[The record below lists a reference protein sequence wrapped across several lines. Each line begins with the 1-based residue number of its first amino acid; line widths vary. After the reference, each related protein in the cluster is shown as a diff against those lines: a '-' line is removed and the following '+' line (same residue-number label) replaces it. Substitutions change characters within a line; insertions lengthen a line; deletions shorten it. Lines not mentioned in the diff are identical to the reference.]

1 MGLSER
7 AITTAAAAPGTPD
20 AFRRLFGARART
32 FSFAARFLPAERRLA
47 VESLYAFCRTVD
59 DLADEYPVEIG
70 RPLLDEWWRWIDAL
84 ERRRPGAPPAPAPDR
99 AAGENH
105 LLTAALLDVVE
116 RFGVPP
122 RSLRLLVEGVRSDT
136 ERATI
141 GTFGELQEYCYRV
154 AGTVGV
160 ALCHVLGTASPEAY
174 GRAAR
179 LGMAMQLTNV
189 LRDVGEDLGRGR
201 VYLPAEDLAR
211 FDGAAA
217 ALAARRVTPP
227 FVALMRH
234 EMARARSYYAAGL
247 PGVFLLPAECRLP
260 ILVAG
265 RLYRAI
271 LGRIEAQAYDVFSRR
286 AATSRP
292 QKLLTVGG
300 AFLTLRTERWRRPAE
315 TRPAPAAPAALAEV
329 PLRGALGEAPSG

>member
-1 MGLSER
+1 M
-7 AITTAAAAPGTPD
+7 
-20 AFRRLFGARART
+20 
-32 FSFAARFLPAERRLA
+32 
-47 VESLYAFCRTVD
+47 ESLYAFCRTVD

-70 RPLLDEWWRWIDAL
+70 RPLLDEWWRWIDGL
-84 ERRRPGAPPAPAPDR
+84 ERRAGAPAGAGPRP
-99 AAGENH
+99 AAGENR

-136 ERATI
+136 ERSTI
-141 GTFGELQEYCYRV
+141 GTFVELQEYCYRV

-189 LRDVGEDLGRGR
+189 LRDVGEDLGGAGSTSRPRTWPASTARAGAVRAAGHAAVRRPDAPRDGQGPELLRRRAPRG
-201 VYLPAEDLAR
+201 VPAPGGVPPADPGG
-211 FDGAAA
+211 GAA
-217 ALAARRVTPP
+217 
-227 FVALMRH
+227 
-234 EMARARSYYAAGL
+234 
-247 PGVFLLPAECRLP
+247 
-260 ILVAG
+260 
-265 RLYRAI
+265 YRAI

-292 QKLLTVGG
+292 
-300 AFLTLRTERWRRPAE
+300 AEAAHRWRGPPHPAHGAL
-315 TRPAPAAPAALAEV
+315 APAGGDPAGA
-329 PLRGALGEAPSG
+329 RGARRGAVRGRSARPRSG

>member
-1 MGLSER
+1 MGAFDR
-7 AITTAAAAPGTPD
+7 AAVD
-20 AFRRLFGARART
+20 ESRVAFRRLLGSRART
-32 FSFAARFLPAERRLA
+32 FAFAARFLPEERRLA
-47 VESLYAFCRTVD
+47 VEALYAFCRTVD
-59 DLADEYPVEIG
+59 DLADEYPTAVG
-70 RPLLDEWWRWIDAL
+70 RPRLDEWWRWVDGL
-84 ERRRPGAPPAPAPDR
+84 ERRRPGTPPAPAPDR
-99 AAGENH
+99 PADEND
-105 LLTAALLDVVE
+105 LLTAALREVVE

-136 ERATI
+136 ERAAI
-141 GTFGELQEYCYRV
+141 GTFVELQEYCYRV

-160 ALCHVLGTASPEAY
+160 ALCHVLGAASPEAY

-217 ALAARRVTPP
+217 ALSARRVTPP
-227 FVALMRH
+227 FVSLMRY
-234 EMARARSYYAAGL
+234 EMARARTYYATGI
-247 PGVFLLPAECRLP
+247 PGVLLLPAECRLP

-271 LGRIEAQAYDVFSRR
+271 LGRIEAQGYDVFSRR

-292 QKLLTVGG
+292 QKVLTVGG
-300 AFLTLRTERWRRPAE
+300 AILTLRTERWRRPAE
-315 TRPAPAAPAALAEV
+315 TQTAPPALAEL
-329 PLRGALGEAPSG
+329 PLRGVLGEAPGG